1 MSKTVD
7 LQQWLQQNEAQETQ
21 EAKLFLTEKEVRS
34 FPKFQNAPDEE
45 VQNIISTLHHL
56 SLISYQ
62 LFCKEEQQNL
72 TKAA

>member
-7 LQQWLQQNEAQETQ
+7 LQQWLQQNEAQEKH

-34 FPKFQNAPDEE
+34 FPKFRHASDEE

-56 SLISYQ
+56 ALISYQ

>member
-1 MSKTVD
+1 MSKLID
-7 LQQWLQQNEAQETQ
+7 LQQWLQQNEAQEKQ

-34 FPKFQNAPDEE
+34 LPKFKQASDVEI
-45 VQNIISTLHHL
+45 QNIITTLHHL
-56 SLISYQ
+56 ALISYQ